1 MKKQFI
7 FPVRYDGDRFPM
19 LGFLHDPDGY
29 ILYTKV
35 EKKNEL
41 KVSVPWKLL
50 LQFLFERSHF
60 FLIHRHLLLLLSLT
74 QRGKRIYNRLRG
86 RVRYVDGNS
95 DDIDLGHNLPVGRWE
110 NFK

>member
-35 EKKNEL
+35 EKKNM
-41 KVSVPWKLL
+41 
-50 LQFLFERSHF
+50 
-60 FLIHRHLLLLLSLT
+60 
-74 QRGKRIYNRLRG
+74 N
-86 RVRYVDGNS
+86 
-95 DDIDLGHNLPVGRWE
+95 
-110 NFK
+110 